1 MSCRAL
7 PSSSKDAAI
16 VVLKHSVL
24 LRALVRK
31 NVCIYRLQKDAAKQN
46 RDLSPVGSASAPRQL
61 RQKAKAKPQPP
72 ARVEQEWYG
81 RYSDSRSPGSTKRSV
96 TPQRPKKRRKHADPR
111 ASKARG
117 V

>member
-31 NVCIYRLQKDAAKQN
+31 NVCIYRLQKAAAKQN
-46 RDLSPVGSASAPRQL
+46 RDLSPVGPASAPRQL
-61 RQKAKAKPQPP
+61 RQMTKAKSQPP

-81 RYSDSRSPGSTKRSV
+81 RYSDRSPKRSV

-111 ASKARG
+111 AIKARG